1 MRTTFE
7 FPDDMF
13 RRLKALAAMRGM
25 TLKQILQ
32 KAVQDELAAAEAQP
46 VVRKKTHFPV
56 LQSKEPGRLNLTN
69 AEIDDLLA

>member
-1 MRTTFE
+1 MRTTLD

-32 KAVQDELAAAEAQP
+32 KAVQDELAAAEAKP
-46 VVRKKTHFPV
+46 VAKEKIHFP
-56 LQSKEPGRLNLTN
+56 LIYSKTPGSLHLTN
-69 AEIDDLLA
+69 EQIDDLLA